1 MALLS
6 EHGHEIEEMAKA
18 DRFLFEMSRID
29 HYEERLKALYFKK
42 KFSERMN
49 DAKPKVEGKRDVK
62 VKVEGESGAKPKVE
76 KTTQT
81 SRSKARA
88 TPSPNSNY
96 MNPAPLLLQ

>member
-1 MALLS
+1 MLSSSVTILRFLTHYLQLLKFIPTPEEVALLS

-62 VKVEGESGAKPKVE
+62 VNVERKNDGEI
-76 KTTQT
+76 QD
-81 SRSKARA
+81 
-88 TPSPNSNY
+88 
-96 MNPAPLLLQ
+96 